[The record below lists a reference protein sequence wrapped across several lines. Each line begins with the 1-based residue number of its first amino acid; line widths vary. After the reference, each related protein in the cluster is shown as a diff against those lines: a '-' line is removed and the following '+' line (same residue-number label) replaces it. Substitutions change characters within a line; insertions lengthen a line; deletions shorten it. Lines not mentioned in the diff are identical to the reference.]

1 MPDSWRK
8 NGSIAV
14 KDNRLGNY
22 LSAFKGI
29 MKSHLQKVKS
39 FVFNNGRV
47 ILPVIM
53 VSSLVVFQKE
63 NIVHVSKSVLNGL
76 HAMKVKLLHSKTNH
90 DDHDYDGFSERNRN
104 GKRRGFFSFFSRRGS
119 RDSSRSQMNEAK
131 IDLKAYND
139 VVGR

>member
-1 MPDSWRK
+1 MPDSWKK

-14 KDNRLGNY
+14 RDNRLSNY

-29 MKSHLQKVKS
+29 MKSHFLKVKS

-53 VSSLVVFQKE
+53 VSSLVVFQQE
-63 NIVHVSKSVLNGL
+63 NIIHVSKSVLNAL

-90 DDHDYDGFSERNRN
+90 DDNDYDDYSERNRN
-104 GKRRGFFSFFSRRGS
+104 TKRRGFFSFFSRKGS
-119 RDSSRSQMNEAK
+119 RDSSRSQMKEAK